1 MECIARVVVRVWQ
14 QCQTLGRHR
23 PAKRA
28 HAAKDRWKKRT
39 FHAKTF
45 TARAGLNIWR
55 AWPRW
60 RYGHDKCTNDEHT
73 SIESDGAGGPTA
85 IGAVWRNGDGTVA
98 LQEARGRTAAAL
110 RPGVGRGG
118 EAAVAAGT
126 RVLPI
131 TGHVVHDE
139 EL

>member
-1 MECIARVVVRVWQ
+1 MECIGRVVGRVWQ

-28 HAAKDRWKKRT
+28 HAAKDTWKKRT

-73 SIESDGAGGPTA
+73 IIQSDAAVGPTA
-85 IGAVWRNGDGTVA
+85 IVADSGNVDGTA
-98 LQEARGRTAAAL
+98 TL
-110 RPGVGRGG
+110 
-118 EAAVAAGT
+118 
-126 RVLPI
+126 
-131 TGHVVHDE
+131 
-139 EL
+139 